1 MGKFSL
7 ESIRPSSPSSFLL
20 LVTAVDIYQEWDDVA
35 APIHFFLYY
44 FLQHFEGSREIAVRL
59 ARLYR
64 PIVLRLPAGVASKF
78 VSFPACPLPKNE
90 SKFIFVVGDG
100 LWKHPFAVVKAL
112 RFCFEYWW
120 RWSLYAFVQQQLIL
134 FFFSLRFSFF
144 YWNIY
149 QPLSILPTPAL
160 SDLSFGQ
167 SFCGFFQSEWS
178 PR

>member
-44 FLQHFEGSREIAVRL
+44 SLQHFEGSREIAVRL

-64 PIVLRLPAGVASKF
+64 PIVLRLPSGVASKF

-90 SKFIFVVGDG
+90 SKFIFVV
-100 LWKHPFAVVKAL
+100 AV
-112 RFCFEYWW
+112 
-120 RWSLYAFVQQQLIL
+120 
-134 FFFSLRFSFF
+134 
-144 YWNIY
+144 
-149 QPLSILPTPAL
+149 
-160 SDLSFGQ
+160 
-167 SFCGFFQSEWS
+167 
-178 PR
+178 